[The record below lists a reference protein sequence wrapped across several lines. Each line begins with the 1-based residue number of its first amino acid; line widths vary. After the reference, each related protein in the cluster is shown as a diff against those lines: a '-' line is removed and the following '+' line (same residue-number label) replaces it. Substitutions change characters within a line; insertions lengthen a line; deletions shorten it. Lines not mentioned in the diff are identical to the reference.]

1 MNKTKSIVP
10 IIMVMIVTLIGFTA
24 CKSKCEKDG
33 KCEKTTEQSCCK
45 KDSTACGKD
54 SATCA
59 KTEKDECCK
68 KDSTKK
74 E

>member
-1 MNKTKSIVP
+1 MNKTKSIVA

-45 KDSTACGKD
+45 KDST
-54 SATCA
+54 
-59 KTEKDECCK
+59 
-68 KDSTKK
+68 KK